1 MSLSIYDFV
10 FFCDILSFQPQINIM
25 KELAIWDEC
34 LKSFGDSLTDKQMR
48 TYFHPL
54 EVTREDDQL
63 KVVAPNKFIMDMIE
77 KDYIEMIKNTVYE
90 ASNSQISNV
99 LLCLPAIEKNINARL
114 RPEKEKATS
123 SLNGDLI
130 FDNFV
135 EGKSNQL
142 AKAACV
148 SVVNELG
155 QYNPLY
161 IYGGVGL
168 GKTHLLHS
176 IGNAILAQSPKKK
189 VVYLH
194 SEKFVQNMVTALRQ
208 NKIEEFKNF
217 YRNVDAMLLDDIQ
230 FFANKERSQ
239 EEFFHTFNALFE
251 YKKQV
256 VLTSDKYP
264 KEIMGL
270 EERIKSRLVWGMNVT
285 IDPPDLETRMAI
297 LHTKAI
303 AAGEAITDE
312 VAYFLAKNVY
322 SNVRELEGSLRR
334 ILATAHFKRETI
346 TLDFVKDTLRDLL
359 ALQERLMTIEQ
370 IQKTVAEYFKIRVS
384 DILSAKRDR
393 KITLPRH
400 IAMHL
405 SKELTSHSL
414 PSIGDAFGGRDHTTV
429 IHACRKIES
438 LKSTSSTVS
447 KDCQNILHILNN

>member
-1 MSLSIYDFV
+1 M
-10 FFCDILSFQPQINIM
+10 NITA
-25 KELAIWDEC
+25 LWDKC
-34 LKSFGDSLTDKQMR
+34 LKDIGDRLSDKQMK
-48 TYFHPL
+48 TWLHPL
-54 EVTREDDQL
+54 EVTLNENTL
-63 KVVAPNKFIMDMIE
+63 SIVAPNKFIKDMVETDYLKMIE
-77 KDYIEMIKNTVYE
+77 DTVFQQSDKMVNSINLKLPEIERVDVIK
-90 ASNSQISNV
+90 
-99 LLCLPAIEKNINARL
+99 
-114 RPEKEKATS
+114 EKERVAITT
-123 SLNGDLI
+123 SLNKDLT
-130 FDNFV
+130 FDSFV

-148 SVVNELG
+148 SVVSELG

-176 IGNAILAQSPKKK
+176 IGNEIVKKDSAKK

-217 YRNVDAMLLDDIQ
+217 YRSVDALLLDDVQ

-239 EEFFHTFNALFE
+239 EEFFHTFNTLFE

-264 KEIMGL
+264 KEITGL

-297 LHTKAI
+297 LHSKAEMANETI
-303 AAGEAITDE
+303 PDD
-312 VAYFLAKNVY
+312 VAFYLAKNVY

-334 ILATAHFKRETI
+334 VLATAHFKRESI
-346 TLDFVKDTLRDLL
+346 TLNFVKDTLKDLVS
-359 ALQERLMTIEQ
+359 LQERLMTIEQ
-370 IQKTVAEYFKIRVS
+370 IQKVVAGYYKIRVS
-384 DILSAKRDR
+384 DILSTKRDR

-400 IAMHL
+400 VAMAM

-429 IHACRKIES
+429 IHACKKIAT
-438 LKSTSSTVS
+438 LKTSSSTMS
-447 KDCQNILHILNN
+447 KDYQNILHILNN

>member
-1 MSLSIYDFV
+1 MNTTTLW
-10 FFCDILSFQPQINIM
+10 N
-25 KELAIWDEC
+25 KC
-34 LKSFGDSLTDKQMR
+34 LKDIGEHLSDKQMK
-48 TYFHPL
+48 TWLHPL
-54 EVTREDDQL
+54 EVSLNETKL
-63 KVVAPNKFIMDMIE
+63 SIVAPNKFIKDMIE
-77 KDYIEMIKNTVYE
+77 TDYLKMIEETVFQQSDEVIKEISLRLPEIERAIKQESVPAAGINTALNKDLTFE
-90 ASNSQISNV
+90 
-99 LLCLPAIEKNINARL
+99 
-114 RPEKEKATS
+114 
-123 SLNGDLI
+123 
-130 FDNFV
+130 NFV

-142 AKAACV
+142 AKAACS
-148 SVVNELG
+148 SVVSNLG

-176 IGNAILAQSPKKK
+176 IGNEIVKNGKDKK

-217 YRNVDAMLLDDIQ
+217 YRSVDALLLDDIQ

-239 EEFFHTFNALFE
+239 EEFFHTFNTLFE

-264 KEIMGL
+264 KEIVGL

-297 LHTKAI
+297 LHSKAEL
-303 AAGEAITDE
+303 AGEVIPDD

-334 ILATAHFKRETI
+334 VLATAHFKREEI
-346 TLDFVKDTLRDLL
+346 DLEFVKETLKDLIS
-359 ALQERLMTIEQ
+359 LQQRLMTVEQ
-370 IQKTVAEYFKIRVS
+370 IQKTVAEYYKIRVS
-384 DILSAKRDR
+384 DILSTKRDR
-393 KITLPRH
+393 KITMPRH
-400 IAMHL
+400 IAMAIA
-405 SKELTSHSL
+405 KDLTSHSL

-429 IHACRKIES
+429 LHACKKIKA
-438 LKSTSSTVS
+438 LKTSSSSIS
-447 KDCQNILHILNN
+447 KDYQNILHILNN

>member
-1 MSLSIYDFV
+1 M
-10 FFCDILSFQPQINIM
+10 NITT
-25 KELAIWDEC
+25 LWDKC
-34 LKSFGDSLTDKQMR
+34 LKDISDRLSDKQMK
-48 TYFHPL
+48 TWLHPL
-54 EVTREDDQL
+54 EVSLDDSTL
-63 KVVAPNKFIMDMIE
+63 CIVAPNKFIKDMVE
-77 KDYIEMIKNTVYE
+77 TDYLQIIKETVISQSNDKVSDINLSLPDIKKTASIIKNEQKPIKT
-90 ASNSQISNV
+90 
-99 LLCLPAIEKNINARL
+99 
-114 RPEKEKATS
+114 T
-123 SLNGDLI
+123 LNKDLS

-148 SVVNELG
+148 SVVSSLG

-176 IGNAILAQSPKKK
+176 IGNEIINRDSTKR

-194 SEKFVQNMVTALRQ
+194 SEKFVQNMVTAIRQ
-208 NKIEEFKNF
+208 NKLEEFKTL
-217 YRNVDAMLLDDIQ
+217 YRSVDALLLDDIQ
-230 FFANKERSQ
+230 FFANKEKSQ
-239 EEFFHTFNALFE
+239 EEFFHTFNTLFE

-264 KEIMGL
+264 KEITGL

-297 LHTKAI
+297 LHSKAEI
-303 AAGEAITDE
+303 SGERIPED

-334 ILATAHFKRETI
+334 VLATAHFKRESI
-346 TLDFVKDTLRDLL
+346 TLDFVKETLRDLIS
-359 ALQERLMTIEQ
+359 LQERLMTIEQ
-370 IQKTVAEYFKIRVS
+370 IQKVVAEYYKIRVS
-384 DILSAKRDR
+384 DILSSKRDR

-400 IAMHL
+400 VAMAM
-405 SKELTSHSL
+405 SKDLTSHSL

-429 IHACRKIES
+429 LHACKKIAS
-438 LKSTSSTVS
+438 LKTSSSNIS
-447 KDCQNILHILNN
+447 KDYQNILHILNN

>member
-1 MSLSIYDFV
+1 
-10 FFCDILSFQPQINIM
+10 M
-25 KELAIWDEC
+25 KELPIWDEC
-34 LKSFGDSLTDKQMR
+34 LKSFGNSLTDKQMR

-54 EVTREDDQL
+54 EVTRHENQL

-77 KDYIEMIKNTVYE
+77 KDYMEMIKNTVYE
-90 ASNSQISNV
+90 ASGSQISNV
-99 LLCLPAIEKNINARL
+99 LLCLPAIEKKINARV
-114 RPEKEKATS
+114 EQKKEKVES
-123 SLNGDLI
+123 SLNTDLK

-155 QYNPLY
+155 NYNPLY

-176 IGNAILAQSPKKK
+176 IGNAILALSPQKK

-264 KEIMGL
+264 KEIIGL

-297 LHTKAI
+297 LHSKAI
-303 AAGEAITDE
+303 AAGQPIKDE

-334 ILATAHFKRETI
+334 ILATAHFKREPI
-346 TLDFVKDTLRDLL
+346 TLEFVKDTLRDLL

-384 DILSAKRDR
+384 DLLSAKRDR

-429 IHACRKIES
+429 IHACKKIES